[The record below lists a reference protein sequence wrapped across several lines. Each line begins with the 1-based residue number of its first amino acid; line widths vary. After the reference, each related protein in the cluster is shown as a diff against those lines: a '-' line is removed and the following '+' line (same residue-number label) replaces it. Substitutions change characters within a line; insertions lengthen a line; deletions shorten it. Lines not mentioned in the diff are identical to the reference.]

1 MRLTALLLRSTTENL
16 RGLNKM
22 TPRSE
27 VLERGVFSHATEID
41 ATGNTLEPT
50 QHTKLSP
57 QPIQTRQNQ
66 QRINPWHITPP
77 KI

>member
-57 QPIQTRQNQ
+57 QLLRRDNYQ
-66 QRINPWHITPP
+66 QHGLAYTDLRTEL
-77 KI
+77 